1 MSDEATSLDVK
12 TVREQFPILAR
23 EFDGKPLIFLDSA
36 ATSLKPQCVVDTIA
50 KFYSEEYATVRRGV
64 YAISQEATAR
74 FEAVRAQAATFLG
87 ASEPDEIV
95 FVRGVTEAINLV
107 AYSYGRT
114 VLQPGDRVLLTEM
127 EHHANIVPWQLVCKE
142 RGAHIDVISLDER
155 GQLDLQEVHSKLTER
170 TKIVSMVH
178 VSNALGTVNPV
189 AAITRM
195 AHEVGAVVMVDGAQS
210 APHLPVNVQNL
221 GADFFA
227 CSAHKMFGPTG
238 VGLLYGRKELLANM
252 PPWMGGGEMI
262 DKVTF
267 EESTYDDPPH
277 RFEAGTPP
285 IAQVI
290 GLGAALSWI
299 EALGRPAIAAHEHE
313 LLKYATQ
320 RLTALPGANIVGRA
334 PMKAGIL
341 TFTLDGI
348 HPFDIGTLLDE
359 QGVAI
364 RTGHH
369 CAQPVMQHYEVP
381 ATARASFGPYN
392 NREDID
398 VFINALQRVQSMM
411 N

>member
-1 MSDEATSLDVK
+1 M
-12 TVREQFPILAR
+12 
-23 EFDGKPLIFLDSA
+23 
-36 ATSLKPQCVVDTIA
+36 
-50 KFYSEEYATVRRGV
+50 
-64 YAISQEATAR
+64 
-74 FEAVRAQAATFLG
+74 
-87 ASEPDEIV
+87 
-95 FVRGVTEAINLV
+95 
-107 AYSYGRT
+107 
-114 VLQPGDRVLLTEM
+114 LTEM

-142 RGAHIDVISLDER
+142 RGAQIDVVSFDER
-155 GQLDLQEVHSKLTER
+155 GQLDLSEVRSKLTER

-189 AAITRM
+189 AGITRM
-195 AHEVGAVVMVDGAQS
+195 AHEVGAVVLVDGAQS

-299 EALGRPAIAAHEHE
+299 EALGRPAIAGHEHQ

-320 RLTALPGANIVGRA
+320 RLTALPGTNVVGRA
-334 PMKAGIL
+334 PMKTGIL

-369 CAQPVMQHYEVP
+369 CAQPVMQHYAVP

-398 VFINALQRVQSMM
+398 VFITALERVQSMM
-411 N
+411 S

>member
-12 TVREQFPILAR
+12 TVRDQFPILAR

-64 YAISQEATAR
+64 YGISQEATAR

-87 ASEPDEIV
+87 ASEPEEIV

-114 VLQPGDRVLLTEM
+114 VLQSGDRVLLTEM

-142 RGAHIDVISLDER
+142 RGAQIDVVSFDER
-155 GQLDLQEVHSKLTER
+155 GQLDLSEVRSKLTER

-189 AAITRM
+189 AGITRM
-195 AHEVGAVVMVDGAQS
+195 AHEVGAVVLVDGAQS

-299 EALGRPAIAAHEHE
+299 EALGRPAIAGHEHQ

-320 RLTALPGANIVGRA
+320 RLTALPGTNVVGRA

-369 CAQPVMQHYEVP
+369 CAQPVMQHYAVP

-398 VFINALQRVQSMM
+398 VFITALERVQSMM
-411 N
+411 S